1 LQALNQYSF
10 FVSILYAIKGLLS
23 DLLKQWVIYN
33 YKKLQKSGCQE
44 IASVVKADYK
54 DAKTGRQM
62 AGSRDGVRLP
72 EHLATRK
79 AVFVDGDKP

>member
-10 FVSILYAIKGLLS
+10 FVSILSAVEVLLS
-23 DLLKQWVIYN
+23 ELSKQWVICD

-44 IASVVKADYK
+44 IASVMKADYK

-79 AVFVDGDKP
+79 PVFVDGDKP